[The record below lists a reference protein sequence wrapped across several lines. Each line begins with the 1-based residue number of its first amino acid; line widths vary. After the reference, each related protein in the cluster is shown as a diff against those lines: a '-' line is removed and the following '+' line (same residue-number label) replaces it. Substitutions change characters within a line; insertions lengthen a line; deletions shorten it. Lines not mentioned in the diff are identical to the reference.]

1 MVLELVDEDL
11 RSFDSC
17 RITNQEYTLWHR
29 QDQLVLSWL
38 LLSISEGVLAQV
50 IGCSTSSEV
59 WITLEKLF
67 ASQSKTRILQLHI
80 QLQSIKKNSLT
91 MGEYFAKIKRVADNL
106 AAAGQPISNDDKI
119 MYLLAGLGSNYDPV
133 VASVTSKPD
142 SFSLQEIQAILL
154 NQEARLEQLHSEKSI
169 EFQQT
174 TANIASQTFFKG
186 NDPKVS
192 IGGHTTIPR
201 NIRGGYRGGRNRGG
215 RGSRYNFSKPICQV
229 CGKPGHTITCYYRF
243 DHN

>member
-29 QDQLVLSWL
+29 QDQLLLSWL

-106 AAAGQPISNDDKI
+106 VAVGQPISNDDKM

-169 EFQQT
+169 EFQ
-174 TANIASQTFFKG
+174 
-186 NDPKVS
+186 
-192 IGGHTTIPR
+192 
-201 NIRGGYRGGRNRGG
+201 
-215 RGSRYNFSKPICQV
+215 
-229 CGKPGHTITCYYRF
+229 
-243 DHN
+243 